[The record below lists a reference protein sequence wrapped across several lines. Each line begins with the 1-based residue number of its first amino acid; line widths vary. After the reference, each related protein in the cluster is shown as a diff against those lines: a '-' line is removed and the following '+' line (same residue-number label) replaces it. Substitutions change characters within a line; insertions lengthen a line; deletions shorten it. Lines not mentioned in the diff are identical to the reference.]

1 MAMDCFTNIT
11 VEDLLPHRGR
21 MKLVDDIIELDEKR
35 AVTRAVV
42 TDQWPLFDKNGVN
55 ALVLI
60 ELAAQTAGLSNGL
73 ARINKYGKDADNRG
87 WLAGIKECRLFVDFI
102 PLGTEIITIAEN
114 DFEFGNYR
122 EISGSTRIDS
132 KAIGNFR
139 LQVVGVDDSG
149 GAA

>member
-1 MAMDCFTNIT
+1 MLMNSYKNIT

-21 MKLVDDIIELDEKR
+21 MKLVDDIIELDEQR

-55 ALVLI
+55 ALVLV

-73 ARINKYGKDADNRG
+73 ARINKYGKDTDNRG

-102 PLGTEIITIAEN
+102 TLGAEIITIVEN

-122 EISGSTRIDS
+122 EISGFANIDS
-132 KAIGNFR
+132 KIAGRFR
-139 LQVVGVDDSG
+139 LQVVGADDSG
-149 GAA
+149 